1 MKSYT
6 TGIWELSGQNG
17 KESKTGPY
25 KASRPIKKNKNLT
38 PQQISTNPLWS
49 RQPPKKVNL
58 QSGSQREAFC
68 CGGQSHKKK
77 KKKKKEGGFDAGWGG
92 DVVSIPAV
100 CSEAGVKHYPL
111 RGWFGE
117 WLHYVGLLCNILFTR
132 FDSVPDCLQSWT
144 CIICGLER
152 VSKNLNTLD

>member
-1 MKSYT
+1 MKSYM
-6 TGIWELSGQNG
+6 TGIWELSGQKG
-17 KESKTGPY
+17 KERKTGPY
-25 KASRPIKKNKNLT
+25 KASRPIKKT
-38 PQQISTNPLWS
+38 RISHHSRSQQIPCEAVS
-49 RQPPKKVNL
+49 L
-58 QSGSQREAFC
+58 QRRSIFNQEVRGRRSAAEVRAT
-68 CGGQSHKKK
+68 KKK
-77 KKKKKEGGFDAGWGG
+77 KKKGGVDAGWGG

-144 CIICGLER
+144 CIICGLEP